1 MLMSISIAAFV
12 VGAIGM
18 AIGMAIACISFGYQ
32 LGKDVSKKQQ

>member
-12 VGAIGM
+12 VG